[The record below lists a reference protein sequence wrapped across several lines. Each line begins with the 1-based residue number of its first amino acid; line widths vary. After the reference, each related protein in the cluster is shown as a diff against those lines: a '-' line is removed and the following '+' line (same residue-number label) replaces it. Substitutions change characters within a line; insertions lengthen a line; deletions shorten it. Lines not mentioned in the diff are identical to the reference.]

1 MLHTVQRDTI
11 QAIMQIIFL
20 SIEHWNAYKSTLAT
34 LLNGK
39 KYEILHR
46 NEETVW
52 R

>member
-46 NEETVW
+46 NEETV
-52 R
+52 